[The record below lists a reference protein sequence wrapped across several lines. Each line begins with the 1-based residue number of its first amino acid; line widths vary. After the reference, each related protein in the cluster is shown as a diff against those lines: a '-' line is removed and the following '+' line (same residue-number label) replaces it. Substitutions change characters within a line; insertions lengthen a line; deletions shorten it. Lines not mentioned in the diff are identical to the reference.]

1 MAKRK
6 RLGELLVEACIISQ
20 NQLDE
25 ALQVQQDNPRLIGQ
39 ILVEMGWTTEERVCR
54 AVSELLHVDYVDV
67 GSALV
72 SQEVVQLA
80 PENLAAKRNILPL
93 FVQDK
98 MLYVAMENPMDIDL
112 IQRMEFSTGMQI
124 KPLIAPP
131 SQLRETVRKHYDVD
145 EYIGSMLGN
154 MPDEERVM
162 VEEEAEDGAAGT
174 VDVSEVRKISEGSQ
188 VVRLAN
194 LIIADG
200 IKKRAS
206 DIHLEPGS
214 RDLNVRYRVDGL
226 LTRGIHV
233 PKWLQLPLTSR
244 IKIIS
249 GLDIAEHRKPQ
260 DGRIRATFAK
270 RKIDLRVST
279 LPTNFGEKIVIR
291 ILDKRN
297 SSHDLSV
304 LGMSRRHLHL
314 YRSMLRQP
322 QGWILVTGPT
332 GSGKTTTLY
341 ASLYAIKDSTKNIM
355 TVEDPIEYQLDGIN
369 QVQINP
375 KAGLTFASGLRSILR
390 QDPNVILLGEIRDH
404 ETAEIAMQA
413 SETGHL
419 VLSTLHTNDAV
430 STVNRLFSLGLSP
443 DLVASN
449 LLVVIAQ
456 RLVRKI
462 CPRCKVEYPPSDE
475 ELQELG
481 SAYSGDPSLKLYKG
495 QGCSSC
501 ENSGYHGQLALYEVF
516 VQNER
521 IRDAIAQRPTKQAL
535 QRLSRSS
542 GMKTLLED
550 GLDKVRQGITTLEEV
565 LRVCPLESDEQ
576 SENLHCPEC
585 GKGHDSSLT
594 VCPFCHYVLRIN
606 CHKCRALL
614 EKEWKFCPHCG
625 TRSPEQ
631 VEHNPLRADSAETR
645 IEQQDEDSDTLSD
658 KSTIQILTAEDDRDV
673 QEMLQTLLTQQG
685 YQVVQAADGDAAL
698 EKILNESPDLIILDI
713 DMPKQNGFSVCK
725 QIRSNVET
733 MFTPVIMLTAKDS
746 VEEKVQGLAC
756 GADEYLTKPFDAF
769 TLLKRIESALLQ
781 SRSQKQNEEG
791 DDNNE
796 EGAERA
802 LEH

>member
-1 MAKRK
+1 MATRK

-20 NQLDE
+20 KQLDE
-25 ALQVQQDNPRLIGQ
+25 ALHVQKNNPQLIGQ
-39 ILVEMGWTTEERVCR
+39 ILVEMGWTSEERVCR

-80 PENLAAKRNILPL
+80 PENIAAKRNILPL

-98 MLYVAMENPMDIDL
+98 TLYVAMENPLDVDV

-154 MPDEERVM
+154 VTDEEDVS
-162 VEEEAEDGAAGT
+162 VEEEKGGAGGT

-188 VVRLAN
+188 VIRLAN

-214 RDLNVRYRVDGL
+214 HDLNVRYRVDGL
-226 LTRGIHV
+226 LTKGIHV
-233 PKWLQLPLTSR
+233 PKWLQLPLISR
-244 IKIIS
+244 IKVIS

-291 ILDKRN
+291 ILDTHN
-297 SSHDLSV
+297 SSHDLAA
-304 LGMSRRHLHL
+304 LGMSQRHLHL

-341 ASLYAIKDSTKNIM
+341 ASLHALKDNTKNIM
-355 TVEDPIEYQLDGIN
+355 TVEDPIEYQLEGIN

-375 KAGLTFASGLRSILR
+375 RAGLTFASGLRSILR

-413 SETGHL
+413 AETGHL

-456 RLVRKI
+456 RLVRRI
-462 CPRCKVEYPPSDE
+462 CPRCKIEYSPTDE

-481 SAYSGDPSLKLYKG
+481 GAYPRDPHLKFYRG
-495 QGCSSC
+495 QGCAYC
-501 ENSGYHGQLALYEVF
+501 EQNGYHGQLALYEVF

-521 IRDAIAQRPTKQAL
+521 IRDAIAQHPTKQAL
-535 QRLSRSS
+535 RRLSRSN

-550 GLDKVRQGITTLEEV
+550 GLDKVKQGMTTLEEV
-565 LRVCPLESDEQ
+565 LRVCPLDPEEQRESL
-576 SENLHCPEC
+576 NCPQC
-585 GKGHDSSLT
+585 GKPLDSSEA
-594 VCPFCHYVLRIN
+594 VCPSCGYVQHEH
-606 CHKCRALL
+606 CHKCQGML

-625 TRSPEQ
+625 ARVPKHARTELAQLSQSNERRSGKQEGQ
-631 VEHNPLRADSAETR
+631 ETLL
-645 IEQQDEDSDTLSD
+645 EE
-658 KSTIQILTAEDDRDV
+658 KSSIRILTAEDDPLV
-673 QEMLQTLLTQQG
+673 LEMLQTLLDQQG
-685 YQVVQAADGDAAL
+685 YQVIQAVDGDDAL
-698 EKILNESPDLIILDI
+698 EKILKAPPDLVILDI
-713 DMPKQNGFSVCK
+713 EMPKQSGFSVCK

-733 MFTPVIMLTAKDS
+733 MFMPVIMLTAKDS
-746 VEEKVQGLAC
+746 VEEKMQGLEC

-769 TLLKRIESALLQ
+769 TLLNRIENALLQ
-781 SRSQKQNEEG
+781 RRSQKQNEQE
-791 DDNNE
+791 DANNE
-796 EGAERA
+796 E
-802 LEH
+802 